1 MILIKKKSEPHSLTT
16 YKKTIN
22 ASFDN
27 QPSKV
32 KEDLRKSL
40 LEEQGYICAYCMKR
54 IEESADIKIE
64 HYEARNR
71 TNELSYKNLLAVCKG
86 NEGSSKERQT
96 CDTKKGNRVL
106 HINPQKV
113 GDIST
118 IFFTRNGEVK
128 STNLLFQKDLDEVLN
143 LNDKFGNLISAR
155 KSALKAL
162 QKKITP
168 MNKNQIEKLYN
179 KLKSAERK
187 IEYVGIL
194 LWYLEKKIKR

>member
-1 MILIKKKSEPHSLTT
+1 MILIRKKSEPHSLTT

-54 IEESADIKIE
+54 IEESSDIKIE
-64 HYEARNR
+64 HYEARNS
-71 TNELSYKNLLAVCKG
+71 TNELSYKNLLVVCKG
-86 NEGSSKERQT
+86 NEGSPKERQT
-96 CDTKKGNRVL
+96 CDTQKGNRVL
-106 HINPQKV
+106 HINPQKI

-128 STNLLFQKDLDEVLN
+128 STSSVFQKDLDEVLN
-143 LNDKFGNLISAR
+143 LNDEFGSLISAR

-168 MNKNQIEKLYN
+168 MNKNQIEKLYTL
-179 KLKSAERK
+179 LKKAERK
-187 IEYVGIL
+187 MEYVGIL
-194 LWYLEKKIKR
+194 LWYLEKKIR

>member
-1 MILIKKKSEPHSLTT
+1 MILIKKKSEPHSLTA

-54 IEESADIKIE
+54 IEESSDIKIE
-64 HYEARNR
+64 HYEARNS

-96 CDTKKGNRVL
+96 CDTQKGNRPL
-106 HINPQKV
+106 HINPQKI
-113 GDIST
+113 GDITT
-118 IFFTRNGEVK
+118 IFFTRNGEIK
-128 STNLLFQKDLDEVLN
+128 STNSLFQKDLDDVLN
-143 LNDKFGNLISAR
+143 LNDKYGKLISAR

-168 MNKNQIEKLYN
+168 MNKNQIEKLYTH
-179 KLKSAERK
+179 LKKAERK
-187 IEYVGIL
+187 MEYVGIL
-194 LWYLEKKIKR
+194 LWYLEKKLR

>member
-1 MILIKKKSEPHSLTT
+1 MILIKKKSEPHSLTI

-64 HYEARNR
+64 HYEARNS

-162 QKKITP
+162 QKKIAP

-194 LWYLEKKIKR
+194 LWYLKKKIK

>member
-1 MILIKKKSEPHSLTT
+1 MILIKKKSEPHSLTI

-64 HYEARNR
+64 HYEARNS

>member
-64 HYEARNR
+64 HYEARNS

-194 LWYLEKKIKR
+194 LWYLKKKIK

>member
-1 MILIKKKSEPHSLTT
+1 MILIKKKSEPHSLTI

-64 HYEARNR
+64 HYEARNS
-71 TNELSYKNLLAVCKG
+71 TNELSYKNLLVVCKG

-96 CDTKKGNRVL
+96 CDTKKGNKVL
-106 HINPQKV
+106 RIDPQKI

-118 IFFTRNGEVK
+118 IFFTRNGEL
-128 STNLLFQKDLDEVLN
+128 NLLIYYF
-143 LNDKFGNLISAR
+143 
-155 KSALKAL
+155 
-162 QKKITP
+162 KKIW
-168 MNKNQIEKLYN
+168 MRY
-179 KLKSAERK
+179 
-187 IEYVGIL
+187 
-194 LWYLEKKIKR
+194 

>member
-1 MILIKKKSEPHSLTT
+1 MILIKKKSEPHSLTI

-64 HYEARNR
+64 HYEARNS

-86 NEGSSKERQT
+86 NKGSSKERQT

-194 LWYLEKKIKR
+194 LWYLKKKIK

>member
-1 MILIKKKSEPHSLTT
+1 M
-16 YKKTIN
+16 
-22 ASFDN
+22 
-27 QPSKV
+27 
-32 KEDLRKSL
+32 
-40 LEEQGYICAYCMKR
+40 
-54 IEESADIKIE
+54 
-64 HYEARNR
+64 
-71 TNELSYKNLLAVCKG
+71 AVCKG
-86 NEGSSKERQT
+86 NKGSSKERQT

-194 LWYLEKKIKR
+194 LWYLKKKIK

>member
-64 HYEARNR
+64 HYEARNS

-106 HINPQKV
+106 HIDPQKI

-194 LWYLEKKIKR
+194 LWYLKKKIK

>member
-71 TNELSYKNLLAVCKG
+71 TNELSYKNLLVACKG

-106 HINPQKV
+106 HIDPQKI

-194 LWYLEKKIKR
+194 LWYLKKKIK

>member
-1 MILIKKKSEPHSLTT
+1 MILIKKKSELHSLTI

-64 HYEARNR
+64 HYEARNS

-86 NEGSSKERQT
+86 NKGSSKERQT

-194 LWYLEKKIKR
+194 LWYLKKKIK

>member
-1 MILIKKKSEPHSLTT
+1 MILIKKKSEPHSLTI

-64 HYEARNR
+64 HYEARNS

-194 LWYLEKKIKR
+194 LWYLKKKIK

>member
-64 HYEARNR
+64 HYEARNS

-86 NEGSSKERQT
+86 NKGSSKERQT

-179 KLKSAERK
+179 KLKNAERK

-194 LWYLEKKIKR
+194 LWYLEKKLKK

>member
-1 MILIKKKSEPHSLTT
+1 MILIKKKSEPHSLTI

-64 HYEARNR
+64 HYEARNS

-86 NEGSSKERQT
+86 NKGSSKERQT

-106 HINPQKV
+106 HIDPQKI

-194 LWYLEKKIKR
+194 LWYLKKKIK

>member
-1 MILIKKKSEPHSLTT
+1 MILIKKKSELHSLTI

-64 HYEARNR
+64 HYEARNS

-194 LWYLEKKIKR
+194 LWYLKKKIK

>member
-1 MILIKKKSEPHSLTT
+1 MILIKNKSEPHSLTI

-64 HYEARNR
+64 HYEARNS

-194 LWYLEKKIKR
+194 LWYLKKKIK

>member
-106 HINPQKV
+106 HIDPQKI

-194 LWYLEKKIKR
+194 LWYLKKKIK

>member
-40 LEEQGYICAYCMKR
+40 LEEQGYICAYCTKR

-71 TNELSYKNLLAVCKG
+71 TNELSYKNLLVVCKG

-106 HINPQKV
+106 HIDPQKI

-179 KLKSAERK
+179 KLKIAERK

>member
-54 IEESADIKIE
+54 IEESTDIKIE

-71 TNELSYKNLLAVCKG
+71 TNELSYKNLLVVCKG

-106 HINPQKV
+106 HIDPQKI

-118 IFFTRNGEVK
+118 IFFIRNGEVK

-168 MNKNQIEKLYN
+168 MNKKQIEKLYN

>member
-64 HYEARNR
+64 HYEARNS

-86 NEGSSKERQT
+86 NKGSSKERQT

-194 LWYLEKKIKR
+194 LWYLKKKIK